1 MLNKMPLLRATLI
14 WIAITAVAL
23 GLSMPAHAASW
34 GLMERRIFFSSVPTT
49 VASLTAGTPRLW
61 VWLLVLQDYSVNR
74 RVRLLP
80 HAHRDGPRLQTGAIR
95 E

>member
-34 GLMERRIFFSSVPTT
+34 GTMTAYYKGQSRATMAGNFKNGSLAETPTC
-49 VASLTAGTPRLW
+49 VCS
-61 VWLLVLQDYSVNR
+61 
-74 RVRLLP
+74 
-80 HAHRDGPRLQTGAIR
+80 
-95 E
+95 